1 METAVKPAP
10 PAPAGQP
17 AIEHSGLLPLVLKKL
32 NPHRRMHILDVGPAV
47 PQTVDFLSGFKCR
60 LHIADLLHGK
70 SAAQPPGPE
79 PKALAARFA
88 ASLSMIDAPLD
99 ICLLWE
105 LPNHLSLDEMRIFNG
120 VLSRYL
126 KADTLAHGFCSFKL
140 TQLEMRHWYGIV
152 GTDSVV
158 RLEDIALK
166 PAAHTHSQQQLVDA
180 MSAFE
185 LERGALRSGGRVEVL
200 LRTAQPGANQALS
213 RQPTYGGRG

>member
-1 METAVKPAP
+1 METAVKL
-10 PAPAGQP
+10 PAGQP

-32 NPHRRMHILDVGPAV
+32 NPHQRMHILDVGPAV
-47 PQTVDFLSGFKCR
+47 PQTVDFLSSFKCR

-70 SAAQPPGPE
+70 SAAQPPELE

-88 ASLSMIDAPLD
+88 ESLSMIDAPLD

-105 LPNHLSLDEMRIFNG
+105 LPNHLSLDEMRIFNKA
-120 VLSRYL
+120 LSRYL

-140 TQLEMRHWYGIV
+140 THMEMRHWYGIIE
-152 GTDSVV
+152 TDAVV
-158 RLEDIALK
+158 RLEDVALK
-166 PAAHTHSQQQLVDA
+166 PAAHAHSQQQLVDA

-200 LRTAQPGANQALS
+200 LRTAEAGA
-213 RQPTYGGRG
+213 PKP